1 MNVKEGQIWICTEPS
16 CQAEIEV
23 LRSAK
28 STCHG
33 KFTLRCCCGKDL
45 VLKESIEHAGPH
57 TVEQDNRPS
66 TRT

>member
-1 MNVKEGQIWICTEPS
+1 MNLKEGQIWICKEPG

-33 KFTLRCCCGKDL
+33 KFALRCCCGKDL
-45 VLKESIEHAGPH
+45 VLKEGMEHAGPH
-57 TVEQDNRPS
+57 SVERDNRP
-66 TRT
+66 RTGT

>member
-16 CQAEIEV
+16 CQAVIEV
-23 LRSAK
+23 RRSAK

-45 VLKESIEHAGPH
+45 VLEESIEHAGPH